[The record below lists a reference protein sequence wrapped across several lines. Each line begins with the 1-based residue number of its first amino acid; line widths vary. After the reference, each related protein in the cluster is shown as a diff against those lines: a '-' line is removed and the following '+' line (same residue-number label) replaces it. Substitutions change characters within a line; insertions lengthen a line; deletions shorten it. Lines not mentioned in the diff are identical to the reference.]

1 MQQAGM
7 EFIRHAEIM
16 VPMLSGLSMTVWE
29 GEDGPLRAFEGRFCF
44 LPGQQRLYT
53 RQGLLDFFAKKDD
66 SRIYVL
72 EDALDTGMV
81 LVQIRACWVLLGPYV
96 TTEWEEGRAKVAL
109 ARCGLGEAQHLPYKL
124 YRCQLPLVE
133 RGYAIRIAGMLLANT
148 TEYTVPREMERICL
162 QPERT
167 PAAPVQLGEQYE
179 ALELVNRRYSI
190 EHQFMEAVSRGRA
203 TEAIRL
209 RQELGKA
216 TQGLRFLGKGMQDQ
230 ITAAAMQRTL
240 VRQAALQG
248 GLAPVVVDAVSQE
261 YAQKMHA
268 ATGQEQLD
276 QLLLA
281 YIDTFCR
288 AVRNNNK
295 SNYSLYVKRA
305 VQYITLHLSEEIPVE
320 TLCQLSGISRRYF
333 VELFGRETG
342 QTVKQYIAH
351 ARCRRAAELLAN
363 SSLQIQEISHY
374 VGYEDNNYFAK
385 VFKQVMGMTPQ
396 EYRRREKI

>member
-1 MQQAGM
+1 MQQPGR

-29 GEDGPLRAFEGRFCF
+29 GEDAPLREFERRFCF
-44 LPGQQRLYT
+44 LPQQQRLYT
-53 RQGLLDFFAKKDD
+53 QQGLLDFFAKKDG

-72 EDALDTGMV
+72 DDALDTEMV
-81 LVQIRACWVLLGPYV
+81 LVQVCACWVLLGPYV
-96 TTEWEEGRAKVAL
+96 TTEWEDGRAKITL
-109 ARCGLGEAQHLPYKL
+109 AGCGLGEAQYLPYKN

-133 RGYAIRIAGMLLANT
+133 QGYAIRIAGMLLANT
-148 TEYTVPREMERICL
+148 MEYTVPRELERICL
-162 QPERT
+162 QPEKA
-167 PAAPVQLGEQYE
+167 PAAPVQLGEQYDS
-179 ALELVNRRYSI
+179 LELVNQRYSI
-190 EHQFMEAVSRGRA
+190 ERQFMEAVSRGRA
-203 TEAIRL
+203 TEAVRL
-209 RQELGKA
+209 RQELGRA
-216 TQGLRFLGKGMQDQ
+216 TQGLRFLGRNLQDQ
-230 ITAAAMQRTL
+230 ITAAAIQRTL

-248 GLAPVVVDAVSQE
+248 GLAPVVVDAISQE

-268 ATGQEQLD
+268 ATCQDQLD
-276 QLLLA
+276 QLVLA
-281 YIDTFCR
+281 YIDAFCR
-288 AVRNNNK
+288 AVRNNSK

-342 QTVKQYIAH
+342 QTVKQYIAR
-351 ARCRRAAELLAN
+351 ARCERAAELLEN

-385 VFKQVMGMTPQ
+385 VFRQNMGMTPQ
-396 EYRRREKI
+396 EYRRRKKI